1 MPDREREFTSFEA
14 AKACGV
20 FHTTLVGWVNRG
32 RLKARFTPGGHRRIL
47 LSHLVE
53 FMRKHDM
60 PIHPDLAQ
68 RPKRI
73 LVVEDDPANQRLLV
87 RILKALPNVEIL
99 VCSSGLE
106 AMILIGKE
114 APDLLILDIYIPEIN
129 GLAVCKL
136 LSSTPHTRLIGIIA
150 VSGEMLSKK
159 DEAFLREYAD
169 HFFRKPFDIAEIKG
183 KSAALLGIDLS
194 ISAAD
199 SGR

>member
-1 MPDREREFTSFEA
+1 MPNREREFTSFEA

-20 FHTTLVGWVNRG
+20 FQTTLVGWVNRG

-53 FMRKHDM
+53 FMRKHDI
-60 PIHPDLAQ
+60 PIPTDLAQ

-87 RILKALPNVEIL
+87 RILKALPNVE
-99 VCSSGLE
+99 VQACSSGLE

-114 APDLLILDIYIPEIN
+114 APDLLILDIYIPGIN

-136 LSSTPHTRLIGIIA
+136 LRSTPHTQPIKIIA
-150 VSGEMLSKK
+150 VSGEMLSRKN
-159 DEAFLREYAD
+159 EAFLREHAD
-169 HFFRKPFDIAEIKG
+169 HFFRKPFDIAEIKA
-183 KSAALLGIDLS
+183 KSAALLSIDLS
-194 ISAAD
+194 ISAAN